1 MPNIR
6 KPIMVPLAGAVLLG
20 GCATYAPRPSSYS
33 YFAVSCD
40 TPGAIRA
47 VPIARPDELPG
58 ATSTA
63 PPAPATPQTA
73 VPSAPGSAVQA
84 DRSECL
90 IAVANRGRGS
100 RGAGYY
106 GGGYPYRYGSPYGYY
121 GSPFYGSL
129 GIGIGIGGGHHRG
142 GHLGGGHFGG
152 GHFGGG
158 HGGGHGGGRH

>member
-129 GIGIGIGGGHHRG
+129 GIGIGIGGGHHRD
-142 GHLGGGHFGG
+142 GHLGG